1 MHKVGL
7 GETGGTVLTRGE
19 RTQCVVNFLQG
30 SGAGYYTVWVID
42 MGPFDDNGE
51 EGGRDTHWVP
61 FSYHGSASKAD
72 KRRDMGDA

>member
-30 SGAGYYTVWVID
+30 SGAGYYTVWVVD

-61 FSYHGSASKAD
+61 FSYHG
-72 KRRDMGDA
+72 